1 VAADRD
7 KVNERPR
14 SWLVVCL
21 AVLLGVGIGIGAVA
35 ATAGDGSDA
44 VEEPVLAAVMGL
56 PPEHRVNAV
65 KFLEAWQ
72 RFRTG
77 TFVVNLRFER
87 TVTGK
92 DVPLVSD
99 GILVQQPP
107 RRVLRAFGNES
118 SVAGVDAQTCEL
130 GTEETS
136 LCAPSHQT
144 EPYDVQVARELSIFS
159 NYFSGETPLYRV
171 EAANANCFRLHLY
184 RAMPLPPYGDAAQF
198 CFDSATGAMTLF
210 ETTSSDGAD
219 RTIAQHIRPVVTE
232 ADFARS

>member
-1 VAADRD
+1 M
-7 KVNERPR
+7 NERVR
-14 SWLVVCL
+14 AWLVVGL
-21 AVLLGVGIGIGAVA
+21 AVFLGVGVGIGAVA
-35 ATAGDGSDA
+35 ATGGDGSDGSDA
-44 VEEPVLAAVMGL
+44 IDELAAPSGL
-56 PPEHRVNAV
+56 PPAHRANAV
-65 KFLEAWQ
+65 NFLTAWQ

-92 DVPLVSD
+92 DEPLVSD

-107 RRVLRAFGNES
+107 RRVVRAFGNES
-118 SVAGVDAQTCEL
+118 SVFAGDAQTCEL
-130 GTEETS
+130 GADASS
-136 LCAPSHQT
+136 LCTPSHQT
-144 EPYDVQVARELSIFS
+144 DPYDVQVASELSTFS

-171 EAANANCFRLHLY
+171 EAPAANCFSLHLY

-219 RTIAQHIRPVVTE
+219 RTIAQRITPTVTE
-232 ADFARS
+232 ADFARP